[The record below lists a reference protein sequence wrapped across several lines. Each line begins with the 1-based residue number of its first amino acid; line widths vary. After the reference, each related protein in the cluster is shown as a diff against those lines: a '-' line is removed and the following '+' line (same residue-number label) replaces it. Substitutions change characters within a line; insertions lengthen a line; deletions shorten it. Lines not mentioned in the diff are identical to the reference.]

1 MFTFVNAKSCMGS
14 KLSEI
19 NSWKKNSLRALKY
32 RASTLESGASS
43 CTCPVVTQVT
53 DSAYRVP
60 SQQQDTEQDSSVL
73 LSCWSLSLALLTSHC
88 DTPTAVSE
96 VSASLDK
103 QRGKFSLPDEKATNT
118 LQAGLPSLM
127 WRLVYK
133 LSPPGMTSHCPWGDC
148 SQREFKACPE
158 TGVEMARWH
167 FLENHR
173 KLLLLVDFLQRQ
185 LSQITCGFTPCTHS
199 YSLLC
204 NV

>member
-14 KLSEI
+14 NLSEI

-53 DSAYRVP
+53 DLAYRIP

-88 DTPTAVSE
+88 DTPTAISE

-103 QRGKFSLPDEKATNT
+103 QRENFPFQMKKQLTLYRLGCLPWCDLWCTSYLHQAWRPTALGETVVRESLKPA
-118 LQAGLPSLM
+118 L
-127 WRLVYK
+127 R
-133 LSPPGMTSHCPWGDC
+133 
-148 SQREFKACPE
+148 PE
-158 TGVEMARWH
+158 WKWH
-167 FLENHR
+167 GGI
-173 KLLLLVDFLQRQ
+173 
-185 LSQITCGFTPCTHS
+185 S
-199 YSLLC
+199 
-204 NV
+204 